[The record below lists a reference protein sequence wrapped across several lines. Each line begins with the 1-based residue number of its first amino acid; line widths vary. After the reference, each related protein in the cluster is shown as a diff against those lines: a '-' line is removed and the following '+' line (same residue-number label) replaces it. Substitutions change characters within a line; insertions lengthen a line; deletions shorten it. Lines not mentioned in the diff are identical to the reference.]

1 MLDYFLHNPEHKN
14 KLKLSMV
21 ILVKNEEDIIEK
33 NIKFHFK
40 IGIDNFVIID
50 NGSTDN
56 TYEILQNLQKIV
68 DIYHYPIRN
77 FYQFKKNIENRVKL
91 LKRGAKMG
99 NHIKRWAKLY
109 LEGKLEEEFYNNLLV
124 SQKNLKC
131 LEEMKIIKEDSL
143 MIDYFKGL

>member
-1 MLDYFLHNPEHKN
+1 
-14 KLKLSMV
+14 MV
-21 ILVKNEEDIIEK
+21 IKTNSGNHSAEHIAFWNKKEID
-33 NIKFHFK
+33 K
-40 IGIDNFVIID
+40 IH
-50 NGSTDN
+50 
-56 TYEILQNLQKIV
+56 
-68 DIYHYPIRN
+68 IYHYPIRN

-99 NHIKRWAKLY
+99 NHYKRWAKLY